1 MSLKTIMNLWLRK
14 NLEVIMQEE
23 PLIMVDILGIMEGF
37 MDIITI
43 RILIQRMVIMSQVVV
58 PQEFLNRIS

>member
-1 MSLKTIMNLWLRK
+1 
-14 NLEVIMQEE
+14 MQEE

-58 PQEFLNRIS
+58 PQEFLNRIF